1 MKVGLLGRLKG
12 AVDNR
17 IEWIAQALVRM
28 GHTVVR
34 PANVRE
40 AVEACATC
48 SLVVFEQE
56 GAGYT
61 PVEWQQLSVAKR
73 SPWVQWW
80 FNLAEGSDA
89 HDTMRRMDL
98 TLVRERDRLADYQ
111 RLGIRAEWIEQACP
125 STIGVAE
132 HHEAPDWDVLVLANR
147 DTDELRDVR
156 LLVDEGY
163 SVAWWS
169 FSEHLHVPH
178 GVQSLEAIPVAEF
191 TDLASRTC
199 VVLGVDHRPWIAG
212 ALNDAEILALGAGT
226 CLVRPFREGLPPL
239 TLFTYD
245 SQDRLLSLLSELRQS
260 VETRRSLGELAR
272 RQVLEAHT
280 YEHRIAQII
289 KMLGL
294 SGR

>member
-1 MKVGLLGRLKG
+1 MKVGLLGRLQG
-12 AVDNR
+12 AVDSR
-17 IEWIAQALVRM
+17 FEWIAQAFRRM

-34 PANVRE
+34 PANFGE
-40 AVEACATC
+40 AAAACAAC
-48 SLVVFEQE
+48 ALVVFEQE
-56 GAGYT
+56 DAGFT
-61 PVEWQQLSVAKR
+61 TAEWQQLSVAKK

-80 FNLAEGSDA
+80 FNLADGA
-89 HDTMRRMDL
+89 HYQDVMRRMDL
-98 TLVRERDRLADYQ
+98 SLVRERDRLADYH

-125 STIGVAE
+125 ATIGAAE

-163 SVAWWS
+163 SVGWWS

-178 GVQSLEAIPVAEF
+178 GVESLEAIPVAEF

-245 SQDRLLSLLSELRQS
+245 SQERLLSLLSELRQS

-280 YEHRIAQII
+280 YEHRIAQILTL
-289 KMLGL
+289 LGL
-294 SGR
+294 SSR